1 MDTKN
6 CRARMRKTDI
16 ADARLVSNE
25 LRLTSKQVRKDAER
39 LIDAAREQRRASRAL
54 IQELRDARFKAEA
67 ARKKMR

>member
-1 MDTKN
+1 
-6 CRARMRKTDI
+6 MRKTDI